1 MAASSSANIRD
12 IQILEKLDTIW
23 HGIQFSNELNV
34 HIHEER
40 QLNIQIFKELEAIS
54 YGMQLIN
61 YKDRQRAKQLLE
73 ELHSFNCQ
81 ILEKLAFCQSEA
93 LQRQQED
100 SGVPAPLSI
109 HQQSPSSKPP
119 IGNDS
124 GQGNVRQD
132 SRSACHQGSRKTSEG
147 EKRTNQMRNAKLL
160 CLLDEDSEFI
170 SESLNS
176 DKHEAVHALGSEHK
190 GRPVAFFLVINDR
203 INDLKQVQQILND
216 ANQISGNQV
225 LLVRLQ
231 NESNK
236 SSAMQDLPAEIAA
249 SCKVIITVNF
259 VVKLD
264 MRGCRYKNEL
274 NEDDKTT
281 LKNLMWQE

>member
-1 MAASSSANIRD
+1 MADSSSANIRD
-12 IQILEKLDTIW
+12 TQILEKLDTIW

-34 HIHEER
+34 HIHEEL
-40 QLNIQIFKELEAIS
+40 QLNIQIFKELGAIS
-54 YGMQLIN
+54 YGMQLI
-61 YKDRQRAKQLLE
+61 KSEDMQLAKQLLE

-81 ILEKLAFCQSEA
+81 IEKLAFCQKRGLAE
-93 LQRQQED
+93 RQQED
-100 SGVPAPLSI
+100 SPHSI

-132 SRSACHQGSRKTSEG
+132 SRSACYQASRKTSEG

-160 CLLDEDSEFI
+160 CLLNEDSKFI

-176 DKHEAVHALGSEHK
+176 DKHEVVHALGSEHK
-190 GRPVAFFLVINDR
+190 GRPVAFFLVNNDR
-203 INDLKQVQQILND
+203 ISELKQVQQRLNN

-231 NESNK
+231 NKSNK
-236 SSAMQDLPAEIAA
+236 SYATQDLPSEIAA

-274 NEDDKTT
+274 NEDGKTS
-281 LKNLMWQE
+281 